1 MSMSGTSCGFSSKLG
16 ILRFTSVKSCKW
28 SVLGSI
34 LDWLDCPTTSKS
46 SQLSLAIELL
56 YLDEVHRSRLLGSLA
71 CWLASG
77 VNDDNRDMV
86 TMEFSHIRDP
96 VPLLGILTSHITED
110 MTLRLRL
117 QGIGEV
123 ALSVSYTH
131 LRAHETDS

>member
-1 MSMSGTSCGFSSKLG
+1 M
-16 ILRFTSVKSCKW
+16 RFTSVKSCKW

-56 YLDEVHRSRLLGSLA
+56 YLGEVHRSRLLGSLA

-77 VNDDNRDMV
+77 VNDNDSRDVV
-86 TMEFSHIRDP
+86 TVEFSHIRDP
-96 VPLLGILTSHITED
+96 VPPLGILTSHITED
-110 MTLRLRL
+110 MILRHPL

-123 ALSVSYTH
+123 VP
-131 LRAHETDS
+131 